1 MNAQSYRR
9 YIEIW
14 ERHREEIWR
23 FIQSRLRNSSEQEDI
38 LQEVFLALYQKLD
51 SGEEIQ
57 NARAWLYKTA
67 HNQCCSKIHD
77 LQSVRE
83 RMVSMDDDL
92 WRSQEP
98 CDEGADPAVP
108 SISEEQVYRWRD
120 DLLERLE
127 KDERA
132 FLEDTYVRRLPV
144 PDIMRKWNIKAPAV
158 YQRQRRLRLKLQ
170 RMSRELMENRDW

>member
-57 NARAWLYKTA
+57 NAAPGFTKPLIINAAAKSTIFRA
-67 HNQCCSKIHD
+67 
-77 LQSVRE
+77 
-83 RMVSMDDDL
+83 
-92 WRSQEP
+92 
-98 CDEGADPAVP
+98 
-108 SISEEQVYRWRD
+108 
-120 DLLERLE
+120 
-127 KDERA
+127 
-132 FLEDTYVRRLPV
+132 
-144 PDIMRKWNIKAPAV
+144 
-158 YQRQRRLRLKLQ
+158 
-170 RMSRELMENRDW
+170 

>member
-57 NARAWLYKTA
+57 NARA
-67 HNQCCSKIHD
+67 
-77 LQSVRE
+77 
-83 RMVSMDDDL
+83 
-92 WRSQEP
+92 
-98 CDEGADPAVP
+98 
-108 SISEEQVYRWRD
+108 
-120 DLLERLE
+120 
-127 KDERA
+127 
-132 FLEDTYVRRLPV
+132 
-144 PDIMRKWNIKAPAV
+144 
-158 YQRQRRLRLKLQ
+158 
-170 RMSRELMENRDW
+170 

>member
-98 CDEGADPAVP
+98 CDEGRTRRSQASVRNRCTAGGTTCWNGWKRMNGRFWRIPMYAVCRYR
-108 SISEEQVYRWRD
+108 ISCGNGTSRPLPFIRD
-120 DLLERLE
+120 
-127 KDERA
+127 
-132 FLEDTYVRRLPV
+132 
-144 PDIMRKWNIKAPAV
+144 
-158 YQRQRRLRLKLQ
+158 
-170 RMSRELMENRDW
+170 REGFV